1 MRISDWSS
9 DVCSSDLLW
18 SARTGIRRG
27 RILHA
32 GEDRLYRRLGSALRH
47 SRQGGNDGDG
57 EEQAYSATISTAE
70 TMGSPTRF
78 AKSIVSIPSDTVAG
92 RTIVA
97 AFSFTLPRANGST
110 PRRAAPPLTATSTT
124 RLPAAVSPGPKA
136 CRVTRDRKGKRLNSR
151 H

>member
-70 TMGSPTRF
+70 TMGPPTRF
-78 AKSIVSIPSDTVAG
+78 AKSNATIPSDTGA
-92 RTIVA
+92 RTHNVSPV
-97 AFSFTLPRANGST
+97 SFPFPNPTGST
-110 PRRAAPPLTATSTT
+110 APPPTPPPTPTAT
-124 RLPAAVSPGPKA
+124 
-136 CRVTRDRKGKRLNSR
+136 N
-151 H
+151 

>member
-97 AFSFTLPRANGST
+97 ALSFPLTSANGST
-110 PRRAAPPLTATSTT
+110 PRRAPPPVAPTSS
-124 RLPAAVSPGPKA
+124 A
-136 CRVTRDRKGKRLNSR
+136 RVTSEKRRGGTEREWMCRS
-151 H
+151 